1 MCPQDLARRTG
12 CKYLEHKDAT
22 CGRQC
27 PPRDADG
34 TNFQLHFPNK
44 SVNNY
49 VRFDLLR
56 CAPPLTAFT
65 VCLWLKT
72 ADPADDGATFSYS
85 LPGQENEILLTDYTS
100 FRFLIANTYREM
112 ELAVNDDFWYHICT
126 TWENAAGSWNFY
138 VDGQL
143 WENGDGL
150 ETGHVIDN
158 NGIFILGQ
166 DQDSYGGG
174 FEQSQS
180 SFGQMYGV
188 NMWSRVLSPDEISQ
202 MSTNCSYG
210 DGNYLRWSD
219 FVTGLH
225 GGVTMTSPATC
236 SP

>member
-1 MCPQDLARRTG
+1 MWDEQRDFWLPFLKRERNIFVKTIQPNQNTAYMLTPPPINSTGPRTSACGIRR
-12 CKYLEHKDAT
+12 LI
-22 CGRQC
+22 
-27 PPRDADG
+27 
-34 TNFQLHFPNK
+34 
-44 SVNNY
+44 
-49 VRFDLLR
+49 
-56 CAPPLTAFT
+56 
-65 VCLWLKT
+65 
-72 ADPADDGATFSYS
+72 
-85 LPGQENEILLTDYTS
+85 LPS
-100 FRFLIANTYREM
+100 FVSFFCREM

-126 TWENAAGSWNFY
+126 TWENADGSWNFY

-180 SFGQMYGV
+180 FFGQLYGV
-188 NMWSRVLSPDEISQ
+188 NMWNRVLSPDEISH

-210 DGNYLRWSD
+210 VGNYLRWSD

-236 SP
+236 SPWTVFAC